1 MDMHKEGGKTEDKG
15 SAAKDHVMCL
25 VVEAILSGMFTVGPD
40 PKPANQ
46 IGAGYCAPQ
55 SSTTFRTPTARL
67 VLNIVNIVHKGLRI
81 VD

>member
-40 PKPANQ
+40 PKPAN
-46 IGAGYCAPQ
+46 
-55 SSTTFRTPTARL
+55 
-67 VLNIVNIVHKGLRI
+67 
-81 VD
+81 